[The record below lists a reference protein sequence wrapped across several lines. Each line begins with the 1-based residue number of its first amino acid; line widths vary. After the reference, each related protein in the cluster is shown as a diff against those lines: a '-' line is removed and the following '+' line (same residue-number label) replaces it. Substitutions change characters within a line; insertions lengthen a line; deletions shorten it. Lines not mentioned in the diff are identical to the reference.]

1 MISVRSCSLL
11 IVATLLMA
19 QSGPVTLLHQRPSP
33 RLQNGALQPDLATQ
47 DKVVQTYGKLPLTF
61 EANHGQT
68 DAQVKFLSRGP
79 GYTLFLTGD
88 EAVFSLSGNNA
99 RHDTPLISRQSRPIL
114 ATPATSAV
122 LRMKLVKAN
131 HAAEPNGE
139 DALAGKSNYFVGS
152 DAKKWHSNV
161 PTYTKVK
168 YKGVYPGIDL
178 VYYGNLRQLEY
189 DFIVAPGADPDRIE
203 FDILGAKRVWRDK
216 DGGLVLQMS
225 EGDIRW
231 QKPVVYQ
238 EKDGTRQEIAAS
250 YLIKDKSRVEFAVAD
265 YDSRKPLF
273 IDPLIYSTYL
283 GGSGEDL
290 GVGIAVDS
298 SGNAYVTGET
308 NSTDFPMMNALQP
321 ANGGGFD
328 AFVAKLNPSGSGL
341 VYSTYIGGSGF
352 DIGSGIAVDSAG
364 NAYVIGQTTSTNF
377 PTVNSL
383 QPANGGGSDAFV
395 AKLNASGSA
404 LVYSTYLGG
413 SEFDEGLGIAVDGL
427 GNTYVAGLTRS
438 TNFPTANPLQPASG
452 GGYDAFVS
460 KINPTGSAF
469 IYSTYLGGNSD
480 EGGYGIAVHSGSAY
494 VTGYTISTNFPTANP
509 LQPANG
515 GGADAFVAKFSP
527 TGSALVYSTYLGGS
541 NGDSG
546 FGIAVDVTGSAYVT
560 GNTTSTNF
568 PTMNPLQRTRRG
580 GSDAFVTKINS
591 TGSALVYSTHLGGSA
606 DDYGYGI
613 AADVGGSA
621 YVTGMTL
628 STDFRS
634 VRPLQAVSGGNGDA
648 FVAKINP
655 AGSALAYSTYLGGSG
670 GEQGNSIAQHASN
683 AYVIGYTN
691 STNFPTM
698 NPLQSANGGNVD
710 TFITVISKPS
720 P

>member
-1 MISVRSCSLL
+1 
-11 IVATLLMA
+11 
-19 QSGPVTLLHQRPSP
+19 
-33 RLQNGALQPDLATQ
+33 
-47 DKVVQTYGKLPLTF
+47 
-61 EANHGQT
+61 
-68 DAQVKFLSRGP
+68 
-79 GYTLFLTGD
+79 
-88 EAVFSLSGNNA
+88 
-99 RHDTPLISRQSRPIL
+99 
-114 ATPATSAV
+114 
-122 LRMKLVKAN
+122 
-131 HAAEPNGE
+131 
-139 DALAGKSNYFVGS
+139 
-152 DAKKWHSNV
+152 
-161 PTYTKVK
+161 
-168 YKGVYPGIDL
+168 
-178 VYYGNLRQLEY
+178 
-189 DFIVAPGADPDRIE
+189 
-203 FDILGAKRVWRDK
+203 
-216 DGGLVLQMS
+216 MS

-238 EKDGTRQEIAAS
+238 EKDGTRQEVAAS
-250 YLIKDKSRVEFAVAD
+250 YVIKDKSRVEFAVAD

-352 DIGSGIAVDSAG
+352 DSGSGIAVDSAG

-377 PTVNSL
+377 PTVNAL

-395 AKLNASGSA
+395 AKLNPNGSA

-427 GNTYVAGLTRS
+427 GKAYVAGLTRS
-438 TNFPTANPLQPASG
+438 TNFPTANPLQPVSG
-452 GGYDAFVS
+452 GGYDAFVA

-494 VTGYTISTNFPTANP
+494 VTGYTISTNFPTVNP

-546 FGIAVDVTGSAYVT
+546 FGIAVDVTGNAYVT

-591 TGSALVYSTHLGGSA
+591 SGSALVYSTYLGGSG
-606 DDYGYGI
+606 DDYGFGI

-621 YVTGMTL
+621 YVTGLTL
-628 STDFRS
+628 STNFRT
-634 VRPLQAVSGGNGDA
+634 VKPLQPVSGGNGDA

-670 GEQGNSIAQHASN
+670 GEQGNSIAQHAGN

-698 NPLQSANGGNVD
+698 NPLRSVNGGNVD
-710 TFITVISKPS
+710 AFITVISKPS